1 MIADKNW
8 ILKTYEEFNKKY
20 FSGELPPISAK
31 LSRAKSFLGRASAAY
46 DNINK
51 NTCDYVITISN
62 YYDQPEDVMIS
73 TMLHEMIHIKD
84 YYINGTEIYDLYWSQ
99 KRHRGHGSFFLKEA
113 YRVSKES
120 GIKITVTADKETID
134 RCELSEKTKQALSA
148 TYLML
153 ISDSKEHHIGNSAFR
168 LPKNATA
175 SDVSDMLRKF
185 KLTHG
190 YVVEGAFKLFAGKKG
205 SLRTGRLI
213 NDNEYAELHINA
225 EKISEKILADDKIHT
240 VIEKIKNRK

>member
-1 MIADKNW
+1 MIADKKW

-31 LSRAKSFLGRASAAY
+31 LSRAKSFLGRAAGVY
-46 DNINK
+46 DKVNK
-51 NTCDYVITISN
+51 NICDYSITISN
-62 YYDQPEDVMIS
+62 YYDQPEDVMLS

-84 YYINGTEIYDLYWSQ
+84 YYINGTEIYNLYWSQ

-120 GIKITVTADKETID
+120 GIKITVTADRETMD
-134 RCELSEKTKQALSA
+134 RCELSEKTKQVMSA

-153 ISDSKEHHIGNSAFR
+153 ISDSKEHHIENSAFR

-175 SDVSDMLRKF
+175 CDVSEMLRKF
-185 KLTHG
+185 RLTHG
-190 YVVEGAFKLFAGKKG
+190 YVIEGAFNLFAGKKG
-205 SLRTGRLI
+205 SFKTGRLI
-213 NDNEYAELHINA
+213 NDHEYTELRINA
-225 EKISEKILADDKIHT
+225 KKISEKIFADDKIHT
-240 VIEKIKNRK
+240 VIEKINNRK